1 MNQAPN
7 EFVNFSCHHCNHCC
21 TDVVCL
27 PTPWDVRRIIMM
39 TEEDPFDFLEFLE
52 PDEIEGVDDD
62 DPTWLHVGKKRYM
75 MALNRG
81 KKGCYFLNKKTK
93 LCSIYA
99 ARPLLCR
106 LYPFKVIE
114 NRNGKYRGFTLHDDV
129 GCPKHQDGQVSTE
142 PLYDLYVQDEL
153 NQEDYHELV
162 DDFNAKK
169 YPGKKPEDFVTLFT
183 GGYTHFEEVMA
194 ED

>member
-1 MNQAPN
+1 MAKAPN
-7 EFVNFSCHHCNHCC
+7 AFVNFNCHHCNHCC
-21 TDVVCL
+21 TEVVCL

-39 TEEDPFDFLEFLE
+39 TGEDPFDFLEFLT
-52 PDEIEGVDDD
+52 PPEIEGVDDD
-62 DPTWLHVGKKRYM
+62 DPTWLEVRGKRYM
-75 MALNRG
+75 MALQRG
-81 KKGCYFLNKKTK
+81 KKGCYFLDKKTK
-93 LCSIYA
+93 LCSIYT
-99 ARPLLCR
+99 ARPILCR

-114 NRNGKYRGFTLHDDV
+114 NKKGEYRGFTLHDDV
-129 GCPKHQDGQVSTE
+129 GCPRHRDGQVATE

-162 DDFNAKK
+162 IEFNRKK

-183 GGYTHFEEVMA
+183 GGFTRFEEVMA